1 MAVLKLAK
9 PVPDAVTVT
18 LADGSLEM
26 ERGQRLKVVGWGKTE
41 AGQSSQVLE
50 HADVEH
56 MAPNQCP
63 ADYNDVMCA
72 GNTGANTC
80 NGDSGGPLLMEDPKS
95 GDWVQVG
102 ITSHGPDCL
111 TGNPILAYGFY
122 SDVRLYREDILAT
135 LAAAAPP
142 LQAPGPSPG
151 PSPGNNLTGGTTT
164 VATGE
169 TSSYDSGDFTCLDT
183 LNGFQSDTDL
193 QGGSLTMSDDSVVS
207 SAGPEDC
214 CQSCARVEAC
224 FAWTWSA
231 SSSNA
236 CGGPCCFLKAADG
249 WSAVAAPGAISGA
262 WYR

>member
-1 MAVLKLAK
+1 
-9 PVPDAVTVT
+9 
-18 LADGSLEM
+18 
-26 ERGQRLKVVGWGKTE
+26 
-41 AGQSSQVLE
+41 
-50 HADVEH
+50 
-56 MAPNQCP
+56 
-63 ADYNDVMCA
+63 
-72 GNTGANTC
+72 
-80 NGDSGGPLLMEDPKS
+80 MEDPKS